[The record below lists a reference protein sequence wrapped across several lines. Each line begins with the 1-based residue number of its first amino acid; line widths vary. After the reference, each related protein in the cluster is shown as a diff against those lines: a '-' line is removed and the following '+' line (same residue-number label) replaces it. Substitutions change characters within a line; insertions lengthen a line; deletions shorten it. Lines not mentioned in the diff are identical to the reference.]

1 MPTRHSDRWAGA
13 HGVRLQAA
21 ENSGNVDLVN
31 SLKKVFGNLDFY
43 PLEMWNY

>member
-13 HGVRLQAA
+13 HGVPLQAA

-31 SLKKVFGNLDFY
+31 LLKKQARK
-43 PLEMWNY
+43 LERCATLR

>member
-13 HGVRLQAA
+13 HGVPLQAA

-31 SLKKVFGNLDFY
+31 FLKKIWTLGFL
-43 PLEMWNY
+43 PL

>member
-13 HGVRLQAA
+13 HGVPLQAA

-31 SLKKVFGNLDFY
+31 FLKKFWETWIS
-43 PLEMWNY
+43 PPPEMWNY